1 VEQDEVLTPED
12 TGVHPVL
19 QGCTDKAL
27 VEPITVRLVLV
38 GNSLEGLTKL
48 MQYTPEEERV
58 PQL

>member
-1 VEQDEVLTPED
+1 MLTLED
-12 TGVHPVL
+12 TGVHLVL